1 MASYVA
7 KLTDR
12 QFEILKK
19 LYESGRPVKV
29 YSIQKTQKKL
39 ADELGIT
46 RQALSNHLRK
56 LREMGFVR
64 TGRGFIDLTEKALA
78 TLGEEG
84 ADAFV
89 FIKVLPQFR
98 NEAYSQ
104 IQKIGVSNLYRV
116 TGEIDLIALLSRTRL
131 DEFLREVSKIKGVVE
146 TSAHIILEEL
156 SRKTEGPA

>member
-1 MASYVA
+1 MASYAA

-19 LYESGRPVKV
+19 LYESGKPVRV
-29 YSIQKTQKKL
+29 YSIHKTQKKL

-46 RQALSNHLRK
+46 RQALSNHLRR
-56 LREMGFVR
+56 LRELGFVR

-89 FIKVLPQFR
+89 FIKVSPQYR
-98 NEAYSQ
+98 DEAYEA
-104 IQKIGVSNLYRV
+104 IKKIGVSNLYRV
-116 TGEIDLIALLSRTRL
+116 TGEIDLIAMLSRTRL
-131 DEFLREVSKIKGVVE
+131 DDFLREVSKIKGVTE
-146 TSAHIILEEL
+146 TSAHIVLEEL
-156 SRKTEGPA
+156 SRHERE

>member
-1 MASYVA
+1 MTSYVA

-29 YSIQKTQKKL
+29 YSIHKTQKRL

-78 TLGEEG
+78 TLGEER

-98 NEAYSQ
+98 NEAYNA
-104 IQKIGVSNLYRV
+104 IRKIGVSNLYRV

-131 DEFLREVSKIKGVVE
+131 DEFLKEVSKIKGVVE
-146 TSAHIILEEL
+146 TSAHIVLEEL
-156 SRKTEGPA
+156 SRKLEGQT